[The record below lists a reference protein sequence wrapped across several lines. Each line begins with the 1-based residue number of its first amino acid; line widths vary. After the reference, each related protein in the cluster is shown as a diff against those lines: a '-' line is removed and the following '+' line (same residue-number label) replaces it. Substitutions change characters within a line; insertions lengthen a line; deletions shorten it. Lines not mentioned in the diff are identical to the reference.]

1 MNQLLKVTTSLL
13 LVIILSGCSNDK
25 DPGPLEGTWQS
36 ADLFGLKVT
45 FREGETES
53 LGMIDTVTYEVRG
66 KDVIVTY
73 HGGMTDGAK
82 MRFTV
87 ESENFMHTE
96 IGRFTRVK

>member
-1 MNQLLKVTTSLL
+1 MNQTLKVIISLFFI
-13 LVIILSGCSNDK
+13 VILSACSNDK

-87 ESENFMHTE
+87 ESENFMRTE

>member
-1 MNQLLKVTTSLL
+1 MNILLKITSVLL
-13 LVIILSGCSNDK
+13 FVIIISGCSNDK

-53 LGMIDTVTYEVRG
+53 LGMIDTVTYELRG

-73 HGGMTDGAK
+73 HGGMADGTK

-96 IGRFTRVK
+96 IGRFKRVR